1 VCAMMVNTLSVGLMI
16 GQLGCG
22 MQQQVNVSLHYK
34 VSKESKI
41 YIYIY
46 IYISPYV
53 LLGHTDLVRT
63 LNFDQERI
71 VSASYDQS
79 IRVWDLK

>member
-1 VCAMMVNTLSVGLMI
+1 LSVGLMI
-16 GQLGCG
+16 RQLGCG

-34 VSKESKI
+34 VSKESKKEKPISISHPI
-41 YIYIY
+41 YIYI
-46 IYISPYV
+46 